1 MIAQRHSHKGK
12 LGYVVFVS
20 DEDIPY
26 FASMWWPLWRVLNFA
41 DRSSTKEHRIPRPK
55 EGR

>member
-1 MIAQRHSHKGK
+1 VIAQRHSHKGK